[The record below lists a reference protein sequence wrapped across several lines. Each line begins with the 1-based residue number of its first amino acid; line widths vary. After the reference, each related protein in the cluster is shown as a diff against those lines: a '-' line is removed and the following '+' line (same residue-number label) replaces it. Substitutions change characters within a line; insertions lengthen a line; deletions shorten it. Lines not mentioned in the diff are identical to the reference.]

1 VPSAAPPLTP
11 STTRADALRQLRA
24 ALAAAGID
32 SPALDARLL
41 LLAALDISSAE
52 LAGLPEAPLGEEGA
66 SRLAGFAA
74 RRLAREPVARIL
86 GEREFWGLPFRLS
99 PATLEPR
106 PDTETLVEAVLK
118 TLRTRGHADRPLTI
132 VDVGTGTGCILAAL
146 LHELPQATGLGI
158 DRAPEAART
167 ARDNAG
173 RLGLAARAHF
183 IVGDW
188 STAVAG
194 PVDVLVSNPPYIES
208 DLIRTLAPE
217 VRRYD
222 PLLALDGGPDGLD
235 AYRALAADARRLLAP
250 GGLAALEVG
259 EGQADAVAGLLAGL
273 GPVSIH
279 PDLAGIDRVVLVEAR
294 G

>member
-1 VPSAAPPLTP
+1 MPIPVPPLMPT
-11 STTRADALRQLRA
+11 TTRQEALRHLRA
-24 ALAAAGID
+24 SFAAAGID

-41 LLAALDISSAE
+41 LLAALDIAGAE
-52 LAGLPEAPLGEEGA
+52 LAATPAEPLGVDGA
-66 SRLAGFAA
+66 KRLVTLAT
-74 RRLAREPVARIL
+74 RRLDREPVARIL

-118 TLRTRGHADRPLTI
+118 TLRARSRADAPLTI
-132 VDVGTGTGCILAAL
+132 VDIGTGTGCILLAL
-146 LHELPQATGLGI
+146 LRELPQATGLGI
-158 DRAPEAART
+158 DRALEAAQT
-167 ARDNAG
+167 ARGNAE
-173 RLGLAARAHF
+173 RLGLSARAHF

-188 STAVAG
+188 SAAVAG

-208 DLIRTLAPE
+208 AVIPGLAPE

-222 PLLALDGGPDGLD
+222 PLLALDGGRDGLD
-235 AYRALAADARRLLAP
+235 AYRALAADAPRLLAP

-259 EGQADAVAGLLAGL
+259 EGQDRAVAGLFAGL
-273 GPVSIH
+273 GRVTVH
-279 PDLAGIDRVVLVEAR
+279 ADLAGIARTVVVETA